1 MKIIIGLAAA
11 PRSAT
16 RILLRGGAALF
27 LLVTLSACKT
37 LAPGADPVVVRTE
50 QALRAGDALYADTMA
65 WWFAPG
71 VAPTLSRDV
80 SRVLDKV
87 RTGYDP
93 LYKDVQ
99 RALDTYKA
107 VKRAVAAG
115 QAGDTMRTLAELQ
128 RATDALSALI
138 NQVIGHLPSAV
149 QKKSG
154 GKPMPGGA

>member
-1 MKIIIGLAAA
+1 MRTPHAAA
-11 PRSAT
+11 LHGCFARVLPRGSA
-16 RILLRGGAALF
+16 AALVLV
-27 LLVTLSACKT
+27 LLVGCAT

-50 QALRAGDALYADTMA
+50 QALRSGDALYADTMA

-107 VKRAVAAG
+107 VRRAVDAG
-115 QAGDTMRTLAELQ
+115 QAGDTMRALTELR

-138 NQVIGHLPSAV
+138 NQVLRHLPVAA

-154 GKPMPGGA
+154 GQPMPGGA